1 MPETGGTA
9 VRPGQQRPYVLE
21 ENIGFVLRQVTQRH
35 LAIFSAVM
43 PEQLTPT
50 QFSAVNKLH
59 DCGPCS
65 QNRLGRLT
73 AMDAATIKGVVDRLT
88 RRGITQTQPDPQ
100 DARLL
105 VVSLTPAGETLAKGT
120 IPLARR
126 ITEET
131 LAPLR
136 PDERAVLLGLLN
148 KLR

>member
-1 MPETGGTA
+1 MPDTGPPA
-9 VRPGQQRPYVLE
+9 RLSQRRRYVLE
-21 ENIGFVLRQVTQRH
+21 ENVGFVLRQVTQRH
-35 LAIFSAVM
+35 LAIFSALM

-50 QFSAVNKLH
+50 QFSALNKLH
-59 DCGPCS
+59 ECGPCS

-88 RRGITQTQPDPQ
+88 RRGLTQTQPDPQ

-105 VVSLTPAGETLAKGT
+105 VVSLTQAGEELAEHA
-120 IPLARR
+120 IPAARR

-136 PDERAVLLGLLN
+136 SDEQALLLDLLK
-148 KLR
+148 KLK

>member
-1 MPETGGTA
+1 MPDTNQA
-9 VRPGQQRPYVLE
+9 ARPSQRRRYVLE
-21 ENIGFVLRQVTQRH
+21 ENVGFVLRQVTQRH
-35 LAIFSAVM
+35 VAIFSALM
-43 PEQLTPT
+43 PGQLTPT
-50 QFSAVNKLH
+50 QFAAMSKLH
-59 DCGPCS
+59 ECGPCS

-88 RRGITQTQPDPQ
+88 RRGLTQTQPDPQ

-105 VVSLTPAGETLAKGT
+105 VVSLTQAGEDLAAGT
-120 IPLARR
+120 IAAARR

-136 PDERAVLLGLLN
+136 LDEQALLLELLK

>member
-1 MPETGGTA
+1 MPDTSPVT
-9 VRPGQQRPYVLE
+9 RPSQRRRYVLE

-35 LAIFSAVM
+35 LTIFSAVM

-59 DCGPCS
+59 ECGPCS

-88 RRGITQTQPDPQ
+88 RRGLTQTQPDPQ

-105 VVSLTPAGETLAKGT
+105 VVSLTRAGEALAERT
-120 IPLARR
+120 IAAARR

-136 PDERAVLLGLLN
+136 PDEQAVLLGLLR

>member
-1 MPETGGTA
+1 MPESDTA
-9 VRPGQQRPYVLE
+9 VRPGQHHRYVLE

-35 LAIFSAVM
+35 LAIFSAMM

-50 QFSAVNKLH
+50 QFSTVNKLH
-59 DCGPCS
+59 ECGPCS

-105 VVSLTPAGETLAKGT
+105 VVSLTRAGEELAERT
-120 IPLARR
+120 IAAARR
-126 ITEET
+126 ITQET
-131 LAPLR
+131 LAPLP
-136 PDERAVLLGLLN
+136 PDEQAVLLALLQ